1 MARPSRSVDAETSHI
16 AAAGDLRLAI
26 EQYRASLVGARQVSR
41 HTLAAYTRD
50 IASLC
55 EFLLGHHGE
64 TPSLGT
70 LRKLTVRDFRA
81 WLASLRREGL
91 APRTVARKLSGARG
105 FFHFLDGEG
114 LCSNASVDAISS
126 PKLPHSVPKPVS
138 PAAAERLISGQIL
151 NSSNEPWIQARD
163 IAVLTLLYGAGL
175 RISEALSIDRCDAPP
190 LEDHKAWAKWD
201 ALRIIGKGD
210 KERIVPLLPAAREAV
225 LDYIEKCPTPLEP
238 AGPLFIG
245 VRGKRLSPRAI
256 QKLMERLRA
265 ALGLPDSATPHALR
279 HSFAT
284 HLLSGGGDLR
294 TIQELLGH
302 SSLAATQIYTE
313 VDAQGLLD
321 VYDRA
326 KGSKA

>member
-1 MARPSRSVDAETSHI
+1 MARPSRSVNTETADI
-16 AAAGDLRLAI
+16 PATDDLCLAI
-26 EQYRASLVGARQVSR
+26 EQYRASLLGARQVSQ

-55 EFLLGHHGE
+55 TFLFEHQGE
-64 TPSLGT
+64 TPSLAT
-70 LRKLTVRDFRA
+70 LRHMTVRDFRA

-91 APRTVARKLSGARG
+91 AARTVSRKLSGVRG

-114 LCSNASVDAISS
+114 LCSNPAVDAISS

-138 PAAAERLISGQIL
+138 PEAAGHLISGKVL
-151 NSSNEPWIQARD
+151 NASGEPWVEARD

-175 RISEALSIDRCDAPP
+175 RISEALSLNRSDAPP
-190 LEDHKAWAKWD
+190 LEDRNAWEQWE
-201 ALRIIGKGD
+201 ALRIIGKGN
-210 KERIVPLLPAAREAV
+210 KERIVPLLPAARTAIIDYLNRLPAP
-225 LDYIEKCPTPLEP
+225 LDTN
-238 AGPLFIG
+238 GPLFIG
-245 VRGKRLSPRAI
+245 VRGGRLSPRAI

-302 SSLAATQIYTE
+302 SSLAATQVYTE
-313 VDAQGLLD
+313 VDAKGLLD

-326 KGSKA
+326 KRKR